1 MKDRIFFKK
10 EKKKNYLH
18 DYLLRLLYYLLLRCV
33 LWLYINQKKRNM
45 IVTDR
50 GGR

>member
-10 EKKKNYLH
+10 EKKKKLPPRLPPSPS
-18 DYLLRLLYYLLLRCV
+18 LLSPVAMRAV
-33 LWLYINQKKRNM
+33 AVHKSKKRNM